1 MSLRLLV
8 TGRRTAIPS
17 PAVAAM
23 FCLLWS
29 SAFAVSKLALADCPP
44 LLIVAARLLIAGAVM
59 LAAAALPGVEWRL
72 ARRDLVALTVIG
84 VANNALYLG
93 LNVIGMQSVSA
104 GLTALIASVN
114 PVLTAL
120 LSTVLLSEHMTW
132 RKAAGLVLGVGGVA
146 FIVKSRISGGAESV
160 AGIACVVTA
169 LMSLVA
175 GTILFKRLQPKGG
188 LWIGNGVQ
196 NLAGGLAVVPFA
208 FMFESI
214 GEIVLSWRLAGA
226 LAFLTLLVSV
236 VGYLLWSYLLTTSR
250 ATAASSYHF
259 LMPPLGLMFGWL
271 FLGERVAL
279 ADLIGVVPVVLGIY
293 LITRPSAAKA
303 TLLKELIDVKQSSHV
318 ASDVDASR

>member
-1 MSLRLLV
+1 MSLRLFV
-8 TGRRTAIPS
+8 AGRRTAIPS

-44 LLIVAARLLIAGAVM
+44 LLIVAARLLLAGAVM

-72 ARRDLVALTVIG
+72 TRRDLVALTVIG

-93 LNVIGMQSVSA
+93 LNFIGMQSVSA
-104 GLTALIASVN
+104 GLTALIASAN

-146 FIVKSRISGGAESV
+146 FIVESRISGGAESV
-160 AGIACVVTA
+160 TGIACVVAA

-214 GEIVLSWRLAGA
+214 GEIVPSWRLAGA

-236 VGYLLWSYLLTTSR
+236 VGYPLWSYLLTTSD

-271 FLGERVAL
+271 LLGERVTL
-279 ADLIGVVPVVLGIY
+279 ADLIGVGPVVLGIY

-303 TLLKELIDVKQSSHV
+303 TLLKELVDVKQSSPCGV
-318 ASDVDASR
+318 RR